1 MAFKEGNIDGVQ
13 VKTLTVHED
22 DRGTLIQTF
31 RLDSLPEG
39 LHPVM
44 SYVSYTKLGVSRG
57 PHEHREQTDIFSF
70 IGPGTFELYL
80 YDNREES
87 KTYLNKKI
95 ITVGK
100 DNPMLIIIPPG
111 VVHGYR
117 NISENEQ
124 GMVVNYPDRL
134 YHGWGGAEEI
144 DEIRHED
151 TGSDFLKDFIK

>member
-1 MAFKEGNIDGVQ
+1 MGFREGKIDGVHIQ
-13 VKTLTVHED
+13 KLIVHKDE
-22 DRGTLIQTF
+22 RGTLTQTF

-44 SYVSYTKLGVSRG
+44 SYISYTKPGVSRG
-57 PHEHREQTDIFSF
+57 PHEHREQTDIFTF
-70 IGPGTFELYL
+70 IGPGNFELYL

-87 KTYLNKKI
+87 KTYLNKKVI
-95 ITVGK
+95 IAGK
-100 DNPMLIIIPPG
+100 DNPMLIIVPPG

-117 NISENEQ
+117 NISENEL

-134 YHGWGGAEEI
+134 YRGWGGTEEV

-151 TGSDFLKDFIK
+151 IGNDFLKDFIK